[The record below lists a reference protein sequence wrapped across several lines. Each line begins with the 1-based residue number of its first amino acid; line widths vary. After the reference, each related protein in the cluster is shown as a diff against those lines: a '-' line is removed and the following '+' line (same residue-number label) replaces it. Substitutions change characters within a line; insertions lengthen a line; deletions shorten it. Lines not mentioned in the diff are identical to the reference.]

1 MITRRKAIV
10 GAAGVATG
18 AALAGCGGGDKSHT
32 TAWRPAGA
40 PMSPSPSPS
49 APPVTFTVTPV
60 ADATNVSPAD
70 PVVVAVTG
78 GTLTTVNLA
87 SGGKAVPGA
96 LDADGRTWRSTGPMA
111 YGVTYTVTASIADAT
126 GSAVEKTSSF
136 TTLKPTSTASAVFQ
150 ANALQVLQTGGTYGV
165 GQPAIV
171 RFTRAVTDKAA
182 AEKAVVVQASP
193 PVDGKFFWLD
203 NQTLHWR
210 PAQYFAKGTTVT
222 ITANLLGVNLGGG
235 VYGAADASTHYTIGR
250 KLVAIADNNAHYTQ
264 VFIDDVMVRNMACSM
279 GKGGYTTAADGS
291 QIHFWTQNG
300 VHVVLEKDQT
310 VRMTSASYGIT
321 NKTDPNFYDEDV
333 QLATRIS
340 YSGEYLHSA
349 PWNMPDHGVRNSSH
363 GCINLSP
370 TDAQWV
376 FDTFILGD
384 VVEVRNSPK
393 PLPVWDGLG
402 DWQLSYD
409 QY

>member
-1 MITRRKAIV
+1 MITRRKAVV
-10 GAAGVATG
+10 GAAGVAAG
-18 AALAGCGGGDKSHT
+18 AALAGCGGSGKPQA

-49 APPVTFTVTPV
+49 APPVTFTVTPA

-70 PVVVAVTG
+70 AVVVAVTG
-78 GTLTTVNLA
+78 GTLTTVNVA
-87 SGGKAVPGA
+87 SGGKAVAGA
-96 LDADGRTWRSTGPMA
+96 LDADGRTWRSTDALA
-111 YGVTYTVTASIADAT
+111 YGLTYTVTASISDGT
-126 GSAVEKTSSF
+126 GTPVEKTSSF
-136 TTLKPTSTASAVFQ
+136 STLKPASTASVVFQ
-150 ANALQVLQTGGTYGV
+150 ANALQILQTGGTYGV

-171 RFTRAVTDKAA
+171 RFSKSVTDTAA
-182 AEKAVVVQASP
+182 AEKAVVVQTSP

-203 NQTLHWR
+203 KQTLHWR
-210 PAQYFAKGTTVT
+210 PAQYFAKGTTVS
-222 ITANLLGVNLGGG
+222 ITVNLLGVNLGGG
-235 VYGAADASTHYTIGR
+235 VYGAANASTHYTIGR
-250 KLVAIADNNAHYTQ
+250 KLVAIADNDAHYTQ

-279 GKGGYTTAADGS
+279 GKGGYTTAADGTP
-291 QIHFWTQNG
+291 IHFWTQNG

-310 VRMTSASYGIT
+310 VRMSSATYGIT
-321 NKTDPNFYDEDV
+321 NKSDPNFYDEDV

-363 GCINLSP
+363 GCVNLSP
-370 TDAQWV
+370 QDAQWV

-384 VVEVRNSPK
+384 VVEVKNSPK

>member
-1 MITRRKAIV
+1 
-10 GAAGVATG
+10 
-18 AALAGCGGGDKSHT
+18 
-32 TAWRPAGA
+32 
-40 PMSPSPSPS
+40 
-49 APPVTFTVTPV
+49 
-60 ADATNVSPAD
+60 
-70 PVVVAVTG
+70 
-78 GTLTTVNLA
+78 
-87 SGGKAVPGA
+87 
-96 LDADGRTWRSTGPMA
+96 
-111 YGVTYTVTASIADAT
+111 
-126 GSAVEKTSSF
+126 VEKTSSF
-136 TTLKPTSTASAVFQ
+136 TTLKPASTASVVFQ
-150 ANALQVLQTGGTYGV
+150 ANALQILQTGGTYGV

-171 RFTRAVTDKAA
+171 RFSRAVTDTAA
-182 AEKAVVVQASP
+182 AEKAVVVQTSP

-203 NQTLHWR
+203 KQTLHWR
-210 PAQYFAKGTTVT
+210 PAQYFAKGTTVS

-235 VYGAADASTHYTIGR
+235 VYGAANASTHYVIGR

-300 VHVVLEKDQT
+300 VHVVLEKDAT
-310 VRMTSASYGIT
+310 VRMTSSSYGIT
-321 NKTDPNFYDEDV
+321 NKNDPNYYDEDV
-333 QLATRIS
+333 QLCTRIS

-349 PWNMPDHGVRNSSH
+349 PWNMADHGVRNSSH

-376 FDTFILGD
+376 YDTFILGD

-402 DWQLSYD
+402 DWQLTYD